1 MSCHS
6 RANHDVVFLR
16 AIRDA
21 RERAARVR
29 FPGGPRRQRIGRDV
43 SFEDTDARALRTIR
57 ARSPRRRARTTFVD
71 TPNRWQWGGATFLS
85 RLFLLLGTRANLSLR
100 ALSNAGIP
108 PDQQRLI
115 FAGKQLEDGRTLADY
130 NIQKESTL
138 HLVLRLR
145 GGN

>member
-1 MSCHS
+1 MSFK
-6 RANHDVVFLR
+6 VFVKTLNGLCIT
-16 AIRDA
+16 A
-21 RERAARVR
+21 EVT
-29 FPGGPRRQRIGRDV
+29 
-43 SFEDTDARALRTIR
+43 S
-57 ARSPRRRARTTFVD
+57 STTVAELKAQVQD
-71 TPNRWQWGGATFLS
+71 KE
-85 RLFLLLGTRANLSLR
+85 
-100 ALSNAGIP
+100 GIP